1 MSLCKHCGI
10 EIKDDAEVCP
20 LCGFALEHPHDSQN
34 MYPDIV
40 KITKKISIA
49 ARIYVTCAIMAVL
62 ISIGLNYYDY
72 PESGTLWCLVIAG
85 GLVWTY
91 LLLKIVVEYEYGYH
105 VKTYTMVFSSF
116 LYLVLIDAVFGFERW
131 SLNYAYPAMILGID
145 VTALILMI
153 VNFRNWQSYMP
164 WQIFMFALAILG
176 VILSRFHLITKPR
189 MSWITLGLTGF
200 FFVATIIIG
209 GGRAHTELKRRFHL
223 T

>member
-1 MSLCKHCGI
+1 M
-10 EIKDDAEVCP
+10 
-20 LCGFALEHPHDSQN
+20 
-34 MYPDIV
+34 
-40 KITKKISIA
+40 
-49 ARIYVTCAIMAVL
+49 
-62 ISIGLNYYDY
+62 
-72 PESGTLWCLVIAG
+72 
-85 GLVWTY
+85 
-91 LLLKIVVEYEYGYH
+91 
-105 VKTYTMVFSSF
+105 
-116 LYLVLIDAVFGFERW
+116 LIDAVFGFERW

-164 WQIFMFALAILG
+164 WQIFMFVLAILG